1 MLTKVNT
8 QVMPVTGKN
17 YVGCYKMLHRASDF
31 NRWCVISQGMK
42 NRHKTGNVKG
52 MTNIYKILQTEN
64 FKGNTVRPGQRRE
77 NYIVIRLKPTV

>member
-17 YVGCYKMLHRASDF
+17 YIKCYKMLHRASDF
-31 NRWCVISQGMK
+31 NRCFGISQGIK
-42 NRHKTGNVKG
+42 NGHKTGNLKG

-64 FKGNTVRPGQRRE
+64 FKENAVRPGQGRK